1 MWGCSSSSS
10 SPSLLLSLL
19 SSSSSP
25 SSSFLSLSSSPPHSY
40 TCSVLAELAD
50 LNCGVFLLSPEEVE
64 NKSKNSWDLIA
75 CATSHKRQS
84 PEEAVIDL
92 DLCLYV
98 IWVLSLYNFL
108 GSSSNKCGEEIN
120 AGFCVYWLT

>member
-1 MWGCSSSSS
+1 M
-10 SPSLLLSLL
+10 
-19 SSSSSP
+19 
-25 SSSFLSLSSSPPHSY
+25 
-40 TCSVLAELAD
+40 LAD

-64 NKSKNSWDLIA
+64 NKSRNSWDLIA
-75 CATSHKRQS
+75 CATSHKLQS

-108 GSSSNKCGEEIN
+108 GSSSNKCGEKNKCWILCLLAYLIN
-120 AGFCVYWLT
+120 P